1 MGNFF
6 NFGRKQGKTSSPR
19 FSRTRLDQRA
29 AAQSFVDSSRTG
41 DIRNDYVFHRVL
53 GEGHFG
59 KVRRA
64 VRKSDH
70 FRVAVKSV
78 LKKTITKPALL
89 RQEVEA
95 LRALHHQNI
104 VALLD
109 IYEDATHVHIV
120 MELCTGGELF
130 GRIVHEGSLSETIAA
145 DILHQMLSAC
155 EHFHA
160 KKIVHRDLKPENI
173 LFVSEK
179 SWTLK
184 ICDFGLSR
192 FYDGENNFMNTRLG
206 TAFYLAPE
214 VLRKKYSSKCDIWSV
229 GVILYIMLCGYPPFY
244 GSSDALVFKAILQ
257 EDLVFEGEAW
267 VSISAEAKH
276 IIELLL
282 NRDDEKRPSATDA
295 LKLSEAWRLGEASGT
310 AALTA
315 KALQSLKQFCAM
327 NKFKRVA
334 CSHIAETLAS
344 EEIGRLEQ
352 EFRTMDSDLDGFITR
367 AELAAALSRT
377 KADVNQVQ
385 TLMRE
390 LDENGDNRIEWR
402 EYLQAA
408 VARRE
413 ILKDEKI
420 AETFKMI
427 DSDKSGKISFQEVR
441 SVLGNAVDG
450 QHIMDMLKEADSNND
465 GEIDLQ
471 EFKAMMLRSLD
482 QGLTSGPQLSGP
494 WSGSSS
500 SSRSENHRISSS
512 ASSARAFFAEK
523 KKASQSKLGEPTP
536 PLEIA
541 LT

>member
-1 MGNFF
+1 MGNLF
-6 NFGRKQGKTSSPR
+6 NRKPAKPASPR
-19 FSRTRLDQRA
+19 FSIAKNLRKSSAST
-29 AAQSFVDSSRTG
+29 SVVNSSRGG
-41 DIRNDYVFHRVL
+41 DIRLDYVFHRVL

-64 VRKSDH
+64 VRKSDQL
-70 FRVAVKSV
+70 RVAVKSI
-78 LKKTITKPALL
+78 LKKSITKPELL

-95 LRALHHQNI
+95 LRALNHQNI
-104 VALLD
+104 VALMD

-130 GRIVHEGSLSETIAA
+130 GRIVKEGALSETIAA

-160 KKIVHRDLKPENI
+160 RKIVHRDLKPENI

-192 FYDGENNFMNTRLG
+192 FNDETNNVMNTRLG

-244 GSSDALVFKAILQ
+244 GSSDALVFKSILQ
-257 EDLVFEGEAW
+257 DDLVFEGEAW
-267 VSISAEAKH
+267 TTVSSEAKH
-276 IIELLL
+276 IIQLLL
-282 NRDDEKRPSATDA
+282 NRNDEKRPSATEA
-295 LKLSEAWRLGEASGT
+295 LQLSESWRLGEASGT
-310 AALTA
+310 AQLTA
-315 KALQSLKQFCAM
+315 DALISLKHFCTM

-334 CSHIAETLAS
+334 CMHIAETLDSAELS
-344 EEIGRLEQ
+344 RLEQ

-367 AELAAALSRT
+367 AELAAAMTRT
-377 KADVNQVQ
+377 KSDVAEVQ
-385 TLMRE
+385 MLMKE

-413 ILKDEKI
+413 LLRDEKI
-420 AETFKMI
+420 AETFRMI
-427 DSDKSGKISFQEVR
+427 DSDRSGKISFLEVKTA
-441 SVLGNAVDG
+441 LGG
-450 QHIMDMLKEADSNND
+450 KIESQKIFEMLHEADANHD

-471 EFKAMMLRSLD
+471 EFKSMMLRSLETN
-482 QGLTSGPQLSGP
+482 GIKSM
-494 WSGSSS
+494 
-500 SSRSENHRISSS
+500 E
-512 ASSARAFFAEK
+512 
-523 KKASQSKLGEPTP
+523 TP
-536 PLEIA
+536 SVEIQIV
-541 LT
+541 